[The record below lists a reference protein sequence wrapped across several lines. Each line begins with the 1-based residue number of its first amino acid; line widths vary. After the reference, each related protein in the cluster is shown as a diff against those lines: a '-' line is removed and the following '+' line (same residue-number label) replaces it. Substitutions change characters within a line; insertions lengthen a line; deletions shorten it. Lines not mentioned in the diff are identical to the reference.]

1 MQAELLAALR
11 ARRAEIRARWA
22 ELLKVEPVNTP
33 LAQPDALAHLI
44 DWTLEEIYR
53 GLLHATP
60 RRRHG
65 NVVPGHFRPD
75 CPCGRNPLLAYFAIA
90 EQALQEALILVQ
102 AGLPHLDPLER
113 DAAMEELNLV
123 LRHVARREIETFCG
137 VCQHRMP
144 AVHSGGPPLAPQ
156 LAVPLSAWP

>member
-11 ARRAEIRARWA
+11 ARRVEIRARWA
-22 ELLKVEPVNTP
+22 ELLRVEPVNTP

-44 DWTLEEIYR
+44 DWTLEEIFR

-60 RRRHG
+60 RRRHS
-65 NVVPGHFRPD
+65 NVVQGHFRPE

-102 AGLPHLDPLER
+102 ASLPHLDPLER
-113 DAAMEELNLV
+113 DA
-123 LRHVARREIETFCG
+123 
-137 VCQHRMP
+137 
-144 AVHSGGPPLAPQ
+144 
-156 LAVPLSAWP
+156 

>member
-1 MQAELLAALR
+1 MEAELLAALR
-11 ARRAEIRARWA
+11 SRREEIRARWA
-22 ELLKVEPVNTP
+22 ELLRVEPVNTP
-33 LAQPDALAHLI
+33 LAHPDALAHLI
-44 DWTLEEIYR
+44 DWTLEEIFR

-65 NVVPGHFRPD
+65 HGLTGHFRPH

-102 AGLPHLDPLER
+102 AGLAHLDPIGR
-113 DAAMEELNLV
+113 DSALEELNLV

-137 VCQHRMP
+137 VCQHRMLSVHLAETMAPTP
-144 AVHSGGPPLAPQ
+144 ASDRAHVLH
-156 LAVPLSAWP
+156 